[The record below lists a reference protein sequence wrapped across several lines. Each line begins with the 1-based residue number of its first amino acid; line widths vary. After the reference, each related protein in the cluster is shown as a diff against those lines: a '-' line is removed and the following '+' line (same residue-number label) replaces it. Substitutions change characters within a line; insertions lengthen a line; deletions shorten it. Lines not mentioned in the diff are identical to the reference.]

1 MCEKRYSLIVFLDE
15 KEIERSETVQV
26 DIVPTKWIFCDDHN
40 KLVCP
45 FINESTKD
53 KINLLHKLVRENK
66 PADSSWNNYR
76 VEVRG
81 TADTYKEGL
90 EKLKILRTQAYA
102 FSTDNEQHILKKQDS
117 IKKQCR
123 LKGMAKKKIKNKS
136 LEDVGTFDLS
146 TDDEMGNSI
155 SSQILADSDDN
166 SSSNALSK
174 KSTTSSD
181 VQSYLQNPLPSWL
194 KQSFDKLTYQIGT
207 KQSELIII
215 KEELA
220 EIKEIRTSVVRQ
232 VKEKQKKHDL
242 NLPFNAL
249 NDFLLFDENLKTD
262 KSLREEVKLF
272 N

>member
-166 SSSNALSK
+166 SSSNTLSK
-174 KSTTSSD
+174 KSTTSSETIQLEYTNSKKAD
-181 VQSYLQNPLPSWL
+181 IFKEKDFYGAVGIVLNNSRDWHGYREKRKLQNQEKL
-194 KQSFDKLTYQIGT
+194 DKNQ
-207 KQSELIII
+207 
-215 KEELA
+215 EEN
-220 EIKEIRTSVVRQ
+220 T
-232 VKEKQKKHDL
+232 
-242 NLPFNAL
+242 
-249 NDFLLFDENLKTD
+249 ENPTN
-262 KSLREEVKLF
+262 SNEEML
-272 N
+272 